1 MQTRAHTCQTQ
12 VTPWLNS
19 RRCYLIGNQGV
30 VLYSTIPIHANIRIK
45 RKSHL
50 DQRAIILE
58 RITANSL
65 EVFEFLQTRLAL
77 PVFLLFIHVYLFFIL
92 VFPPAAPSASCVRES
107 DVCVCVCVRARA
119 CEFIF
124 VCTPHIREL
133 WLAERFFFFA
143 SQTLHKLKKNSFSG
157 EISLFFLTQ
166 SYHFVEH
173 TCNHTLSYSQ
183 TYLAHLGGKKKLKKN
198 HRTWS
203 VWGLPEA
210 PVLREWAFAPSSNMT
225 CPSSPAVTPAQYMIY
240 IYICVCKYIVGWGG
254 WGGWGGW

>member
-1 MQTRAHTCQTQ
+1 MFSYTVRYAFMQTRAHTCQTQ

-107 DVCVCVCVRARA
+107 DVCVCVCVCARAR
-119 CEFIF
+119 
-124 VCTPHIREL
+124 
-133 WLAERFFFFA
+133 
-143 SQTLHKLKKNSFSG
+143 
-157 EISLFFLTQ
+157 
-166 SYHFVEH
+166 
-173 TCNHTLSYSQ
+173 
-183 TYLAHLGGKKKLKKN
+183 
-198 HRTWS
+198 
-203 VWGLPEA
+203 VW
-210 PVLREWAFAPSSNMT
+210 V
-225 CPSSPAVTPAQYMIY
+225 
-240 IYICVCKYIVGWGG
+240 YICVYTSHTWVVISRAFLFFCFTNTS
-254 WGGWGGW
+254 